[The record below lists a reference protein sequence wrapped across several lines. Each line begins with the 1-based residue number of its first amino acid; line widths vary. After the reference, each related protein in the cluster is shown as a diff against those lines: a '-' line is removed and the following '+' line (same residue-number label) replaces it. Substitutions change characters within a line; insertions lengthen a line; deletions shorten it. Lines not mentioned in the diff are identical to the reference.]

1 MVLKGGKARLFRE
14 GNPLVYGGAV
24 DRVEGPRPGAG
35 DLVAVLDG
43 AKNPLGWGAYNPQ
56 SIFRVRLLQT
66 PSEFAARPELG
77 LDLRGVLEER
87 TAAAVRLRRALG
99 LPRRGAGAT
108 DAYRLINSEGDHLSG
123 LVVDA
128 LGPSLVVLSGA
139 AWVERHREIVE
150 GVLREQAGG
159 HFERIV
165 WRRSKVALGKEGVR
179 VVGSEEKEPAVE
191 GPGGASPPEEGGE
204 GAEGEEV
211 VVVHERGLKFYA
223 SALSGQKSGFYAD
236 QRENRAL
243 VQSLAEGREVLDVC
257 CYSGGFSISA
267 AAGGATGVTGVDT
280 SAPALELA
288 RSNAALNGLPQ
299 CNFEEEDASAFMRTA
314 FQEGRR
320 WDLIVL
326 DPPKLA
332 PSVKAL
338 PKALRKYKKL
348 NRAALRLLRPGGLL
362 LTCTC
367 SGAVTKSGQFPE
379 VVKQAAYE
387 ADREFRWLQTRG
399 AAPDHPVNVAY
410 QEGGAYLT
418 AGLVSVL

>member
-1 MVLKGGKARLFRE
+1 VVLKGGKARLFRE

-43 AKNPLGWGAYNPQ
+43 AKNPLGWGAYNPK
-56 SIFRVRLLQT
+56 SIFRVRMLQT
-66 PSEFAARPELG
+66 PSEFAARPELS
-77 LDLRGVLEER
+77 LDLRGLLGER
-87 TAAAVRLRRALG
+87 AAAAVRLRQALG
-99 LPRRGAGAT
+99 LPREGAGAT

-150 GVLREQAGG
+150 GVLREQTGSQ
-159 HFERIV
+159 FERIV

-179 VVGSEEKEPAVE
+179 VVGSEEKEPAGE
-191 GPGGASPPEEGGE
+191 GPSGGAPPEG
-204 GAEGEEV
+204 EGEEAV
-211 VVVHERGLKFYA
+211 VVRERGLKFFV

-280 SAPALELA
+280 SGPALDLA
-288 RSNAALNGLPQ
+288 RRNAALNGFFQ
-299 CNFEEEDASAFMRTA
+299 CEFEEEDASAFMRTA

-320 WDLIVL
+320 WDLIIL

-418 AGLVSVL
+418 AGLVCVL